1 MAEITKEQTE
11 EQKLFDNIYRFFHY
25 DNEKSVY
32 HPGFDGF
39 SNAKKKYIVKQKQKQ
54 KQKKK
59 QKQKQ
64 FVIYL
69 LMKKNL
75 NIYYLKLI

>member
-39 SNAKKKYIVKQKQKQ
+39 SNAKKK
-54 KQKKK
+54 
-59 QKQKQ
+59 
-64 FVIYL
+64 
-69 LMKKNL
+69 
-75 NIYYLKLI
+75 NIL